1 MNHKYLNMDTKR
13 MLSIVLLV
21 IGILLIGFG
30 VNSMNSTGS
39 EIAEI
44 FGQEDTSGMFSVGVG
59 ALLAIVGVVLLV
71 GKKR

>member
-1 MNHKYLNMDTKR
+1 MDTKR
-13 MLSIVLLV
+13 IVSI
-21 IGILLIGFG
+21 ILLIVGIILIGYG

-44 FGQEDTSGMFSVGVG
+44 FGQEDTSGMFSVGIG
-59 ALLAIVGVVLLV
+59 ALLAIVAVVMLA